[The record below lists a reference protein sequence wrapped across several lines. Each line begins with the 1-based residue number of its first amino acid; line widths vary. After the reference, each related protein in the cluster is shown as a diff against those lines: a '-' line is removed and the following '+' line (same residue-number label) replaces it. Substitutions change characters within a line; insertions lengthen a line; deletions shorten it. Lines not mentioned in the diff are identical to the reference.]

1 MGSLQT
7 EQGVDDNFKRL
18 LSEPTRRLRENQN
31 ENNEAC
37 FEKNCVLLKF
47 VLEMA
52 TSGLNFTR
60 K

>member
-37 FEKNCVLLKF
+37 FKKIVSC
-47 VLEMA
+47 
-52 TSGLNFTR
+52 
-60 K
+60 